1 MEKRWIVGKP
11 VAVVHGVETRI
22 FDVQAALDWMMDMI
36 YTTDCRCFAI
46 NKALFCEGFNTL
58 KTGLAGEILQKFINY
73 EVKMAVYGDFSQN
86 KSKALRDFFYECN
99 RGKDFFFAENEEKAM
114 EYLTKQGK

>member
-1 MEKRWIVGKP
+1 MDSGK
-11 VAVVHGVETRI
+11 ACGGGARRRNKNL
-22 FDVQAALDWMMDMI
+22 QCAGALDWMMDLI
-36 YTTDCRCFAI
+36 YTTDYRYFAV
-46 NKALFCEGFNTL
+46 NKALFCEGFYTL

-86 KSKALRDFFYECN
+86 KSKALRDFFCECN

-114 EYLTKQGK
+114 EHLAKQGK